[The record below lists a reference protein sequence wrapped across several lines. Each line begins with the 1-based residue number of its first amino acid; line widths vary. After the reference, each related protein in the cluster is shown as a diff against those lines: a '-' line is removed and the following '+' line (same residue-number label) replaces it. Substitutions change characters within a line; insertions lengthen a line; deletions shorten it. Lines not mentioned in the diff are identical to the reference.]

1 MKYAIS
7 TLGCKVNQFDSFALE
22 SFLARYGIT
31 PADEGNADVIIVN
44 TCAVTAE
51 SERKSRQAVR
61 KLKSEH
67 PRAAVVVCGCSAQ
80 VSPAAAEALGAQL
93 VWGSG
98 DREGLAAAI
107 AELLGGSE
115 VKGELDDPFARR
127 EIERLPAGAFEGR
140 TRAYVR
146 IQDGCSNFCTY
157 CIIPYAR
164 GRARSLPVTE
174 AAAQA
179 GELCAAGFR
188 EIVVTGIEISSYGKD
203 LPGRPTLADVVRAMS
218 EAAPEARLRLGSL
231 EPRVITPELCRA
243 LAEIGSV
250 CPHFHLSLQS
260 GSDGVLK
267 RMGRKYNTEQF
278 YGAVCLL
285 REHFPDCA
293 LTADLITG
301 FPAETEAEHR
311 ETLDFISRCG
321 FSRMH
326 IFPYSVRP
334 GTKAAEMPQQVEKSV
349 KERRAAEARSVAAA
363 MQERYH
369 LSRVGKMETVL
380 FEVQKDG
387 FWYGHAANYCPV
399 RTSGD
404 AIRGKF
410 YDVLIKNADKD
421 TLSGNI
427 V

>member
-31 PADEGNADVIIVN
+31 PANEGDADVIIVN

-61 KLKSEH
+61 KLKSEN

-80 VSPAAAEALGAQL
+80 VSPAAAEALGAEL

-164 GRARSLPVTE
+164 GRARSLPAAE

-203 LPGRPTLADVVRAMS
+203 LPGRPTLADVVCAMS

-231 EPRVITPELCRA
+231 EPRVITPELCRT
-243 LAEIGSV
+243 LAEVGSV
-250 CPHFHLSLQS
+250 CPHFHLSLQ
-260 GSDGVLK
+260 
-267 RMGRKYNTEQF
+267 
-278 YGAVCLL
+278 
-285 REHFPDCA
+285 
-293 LTADLITG
+293 
-301 FPAETEAEHR
+301 
-311 ETLDFISRCG
+311 
-321 FSRMH
+321 
-326 IFPYSVRP
+326 
-334 GTKAAEMPQQVEKSV
+334 
-349 KERRAAEARSVAAA
+349 
-363 MQERYH
+363 
-369 LSRVGKMETVL
+369 
-380 FEVQKDG
+380 
-387 FWYGHAANYCPV
+387 
-399 RTSGD
+399 
-404 AIRGKF
+404 
-410 YDVLIKNADKD
+410 
-421 TLSGNI
+421 
-427 V
+427 